1 MSRVVRANLVL
12 HFDGNDLVAGL
23 DLVHYFNA
31 LGHLAKAG
39 VRTVKV
45 RGAFAAVTHEE
56 LRSARVLARVGHGKY
71 AAIVALVAT
80 RCFALDVPAGA
91 AGAGAL
97 GASALNHEVWEHTVE
112 GEPVIEAAL
121 GELAEVCDGEWGVG
135 VEELDGH
142 IALGGLDG
150 CC

>member
-1 MSRVVRANLVL
+1 MSRVVRGNLVL

-23 DLVHYFNA
+23 DLVHDFNA

-39 VRTVKV
+39 VRAVKV

-56 LRSARVLARVGHGKY
+56 LRSAGVLARVSHGKH
-71 AAIVALVAT
+71 AAIVALIAT
-80 RCFALDVPAGA
+80 GGFALDGPAWS
-91 AGAGAL
+91 AGAGAF
-97 GASALNHEVWEHTVE
+97 GASTLNHEIWEHTVE

>member
-1 MSRVVRANLVL
+1 MSRVVRGNLVL

-23 DLVHYFNA
+23 DLVHYFDA
-31 LGHLAKAG
+31 LDHLAEAG

-45 RGAFAAVTHEE
+45 RGAFTAVTHEE
-56 LRSARVLARVGHGKY
+56 LRSAGVLARVSHGKH

-80 RCFALDVPAGA
+80 GGFALDGPARS

-97 GASALNHEVWEHTVE
+97 GASTLNHEIGEHAVE

-135 VEELDGH
+135 IEELDGH

>member
-23 DLVHYFNA
+23 DLVHHFNT

-45 RGAFAAVTHEE
+45 RGAFAAVTHKE
-56 LRSARVLARVGHGKY
+56 LRSARVLARVSHGKH
-71 AAIVALVAT
+71 AAVVALVAT
-80 RCFALDVPAGA
+80 GGFALDGPARS

-97 GASALNHEVWEHTVE
+97 GASTLNHEIWEHTVE

>member
-1 MSRVVRANLVL
+1 MPRVVRANLVL

-31 LGHLAKAG
+31 LGHLAEAG
-39 VRTVKV
+39 VLTVKV
-45 RGAFAAVTHEE
+45 RGVVTAVTHEE
-56 LRSARVLARVGHGKY
+56 LRSAGVLTRVSHGKD
-71 AAIVALVAT
+71 AAIVVLIAT
-80 RCFALDVPAGA
+80 RRFAFDFIAGPAT
-91 AGAGAL
+91 AGPV
-97 GASALNHEVWEHTVE
+97 GASTLNHEIGEHTVE

-142 IALGGLDG
+142 IALSGLDG

>member
-1 MSRVVRANLVL
+1 MSRVVRGNLVL

-23 DLVHYFNA
+23 DLVHDFNA

-39 VRTVKV
+39 VRAVKV

-56 LRSARVLARVGHGKY
+56 LRAAGVLARVSHGED

-80 RCFALDVPAGA
+80 RGFALDGPAWA
-91 AGAGAL
+91 AGAGAF
-97 GASALNHEVWEHTVE
+97 GASTLNHEIWEHPVE

>member
-12 HFDGNDLVAGL
+12 HFDRNDLVTGL
-23 DLVHYFNA
+23 DLVHYFNS
-31 LGHLAKAG
+31 LGHLAEAG

-45 RGAFAAVTHEE
+45 RGAFTAVTHEE
-56 LRSARVLARVGHGKY
+56 LRSAGVLARVSHGKH

-80 RCFALDVPAGA
+80 GGFALDGPTRT

-97 GASALNHEVWEHTVE
+97 GAAALNDEVGEHTVE

-135 VEELDGH
+135 VEEFDGH
-142 IALGGLDG
+142 IALGGLNG

>member
-1 MSRVVRANLVL
+1 MRANLVL
-12 HFDGNDLVAGL
+12 HFDGNDLVVGL
-23 DLVHYFNA
+23 DLVHDFNT
-31 LGHLAKAG
+31 LGHLAEAS
-39 VRTVKV
+39 VLTVKV
-45 RGAFAAVTHEE
+45 RGAFAAVTHKE
-56 LRSARVLARVGHGKY
+56 LRSARVLARVSHGKD

-80 RCFALDVPAGA
+80 GGFTLDGPARS

-97 GASALNHEVWEHTVE
+97 GAATLNHEIWEHTVE

>member
-1 MSRVVRANLVL
+1 MSRVERANLVL

-23 DLVHYFNA
+23 DLVHHFNA

-39 VRTVKV
+39 VRTVEV
-45 RGAFAAVTHEE
+45 RGAFTAVTHKE
-56 LRSARVLARVGHGKY
+56 LRSARVLARVSHGEH

-80 RCFALDVPAGA
+80 GGFALDGPARS

-97 GASALNHEVWEHTVE
+97 GASTLNHEIWEHTVE

-142 IALGGLDG
+142 IALSGLDG

>member
-1 MSRVVRANLVL
+1 MVRGNLVL

-39 VRTVKV
+39 VLTVKV
-45 RGAFAAVTHEE
+45 RGAFAAMTHKE
-56 LRSARVLARVGHGKY
+56 LRSASVRAPVSHGEH
-71 AAIVALVAT
+71 AAIVALVAAGG
-80 RCFALDVPAGA
+80 FALDVPARS

-97 GASALNHEVWEHTVE
+97 GASTLNHEIWEHTVE

>member
-1 MSRVVRANLVL
+1 MPRVVRANLVL
-12 HFDGNDLVAGL
+12 HFDRNDLVAGL
-23 DLVHYFNA
+23 DLVDYFNA
-31 LGHLAKAG
+31 LGHLAEAS
-39 VRTVKV
+39 VLTVKV
-45 RGAFAAVTHEE
+45 RGAFAAVTHKE
-56 LRSARVLARVGHGKY
+56 LRSARVLARVGHGEH

-80 RCFALDVPAGA
+80 GGFALNGPARS

-97 GASALNHEVWEHTVE
+97 GASTLNHEIWEHTVE

-142 IALGGLDG
+142 IALSGLDG

>member
-1 MSRVVRANLVL
+1 MPRVVRGNLVL

-31 LGHLAKAG
+31 LDHLAKAG
-39 VRTVKV
+39 MRTVKV

-56 LRSARVLARVGHGKY
+56 LRSAGVLARVGHGKH

-80 RCFALDVPAGA
+80 GGFALDCPARS

-97 GASALNHEVWEHTVE
+97 GASTLNHEIGEHTVE

-142 IALGGLDG
+142 IALSGLDG

>member
-1 MSRVVRANLVL
+1 MRWTLVL

-23 DLVHYFNA
+23 DLVHDFNT
-31 LGHLAKAG
+31 LGHLAEAS
-39 VRTVKV
+39 VLTVKV
-45 RGAFAAVTHEE
+45 RGAFAAVTHKE
-56 LRSARVLARVGHGKY
+56 LRSARVLARVGHGKD

-80 RCFALDVPAGA
+80 GGFALDFIAGV

-97 GASALNHEVWEHTVE
+97 GASTLNHEIWEHTVE

>member
-1 MSRVVRANLVL
+1 MPRVVRANLVL
-12 HFDGNDLVAGL
+12 HFDRNDLVTGL
-23 DLVHYFNA
+23 DLVHDFNA
-31 LGHLAKAG
+31 LGHLAEAG
-39 VRTVKV
+39 VLTVKV
-45 RGAFAAVTHEE
+45 RGAFTAVTHEE
-56 LRSARVLARVGHGKY
+56 LRSAGVLTRVGHGKD

-80 RCFALDVPAGA
+80 GGFALDVPAGA
-91 AGAGAL
+91 ATSGPV
-97 GASALNHEVWEHTVE
+97 GASTLNHEVWEHTVE

-135 VEELDGH
+135 VEEFDGH

>member
-1 MSRVVRANLVL
+1 MPRVVRANLVL

-31 LGHLAKAG
+31 LGHLAEAG
-39 VRTVKV
+39 VLAVKV
-45 RGAFAAVTHEE
+45 CGAFAAVTHKE
-56 LRSARVLARVGHGKY
+56 LRSAGVLARVSHGKD
-71 AAIVALVAT
+71 AAIVVLVAT
-80 RCFALDVPAGA
+80 RGFALDFIAGPATAGA
-91 AGAGAL
+91 VR
-97 GASALNHEVWEHTVE
+97 ASTLNHEIWEHTVE

-142 IALGGLDG
+142 IALSGLDG